1 MKKFF
6 DEYVAVPLGLLLFL
20 LIAPTMTFGGL
31 AIAFHLAGYLP
42 EMGICRKVGK

>member
-1 MKKFF
+1 MREFF
-6 DEYVAVPLGLLLFL
+6 DKYIAVPLGLLLFL

-42 EMGICRKVGK
+42 EMGICRKVEK